1 MKPVFLIAIVAVA
14 MIGMMVPNVF
24 AESEELRWK
33 AGFEFNPT
41 SGFVKDSETSSLV
54 KYSTPDGKMY
64 VGVESVEQNK
74 IILDRDDFLENKI
87 NKFRTECESKTFEN
101 DGYTCTYK
109 LFDSYKKI
117 VNDNPALV
125 IFDDFVYVESMG
137 TDWADSSE
145 TCMSYFITSDENLWS
160 LYGCTILTE
169 EEKNHTMIELAKSF
183 AFDQI
188 ITSLE
193 SFKPLT
199 FEERPVASFVDP
211 IKDPLHYVD
220 RYNNEPSYK
229 DWFDENYPQY
239 SSIYD
244 AVGLWEPVN

>member
-64 VGVESVEQNK
+64 GGVSSVEENK
-74 IILDRDDFLENKI
+74 IILDRDEFLENKI
-87 NKFRTECESKTFEN
+87 NAFRTECESKTFEN
-101 DGYTCTYK
+101 DAYTCTYK

-117 VNDNPALV
+117 VNDNRALV
-125 IFDDFVYVESMG
+125 IFDDYTYVESMG

-145 TCMSYFITSDENLWS
+145 TCMSYFIT
-160 LYGCTILTE
+160 
-169 EEKNHTMIELAKSF
+169 
-183 AFDQI
+183 
-188 ITSLE
+188 
-193 SFKPLT
+193 
-199 FEERPVASFVDP
+199 FV
-211 IKDPLHYVD
+211 L
-220 RYNNEPSYK
+220 
-229 DWFDENYPQY
+229 
-239 SSIYD
+239 
-244 AVGLWEPVN
+244 